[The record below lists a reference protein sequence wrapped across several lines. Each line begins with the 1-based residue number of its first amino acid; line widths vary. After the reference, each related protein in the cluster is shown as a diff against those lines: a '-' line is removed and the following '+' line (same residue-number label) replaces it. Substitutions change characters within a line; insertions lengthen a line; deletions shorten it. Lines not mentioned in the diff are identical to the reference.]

1 MFLCFL
7 RRGFIPDSFPQ
18 LRQVTGAARHVSL
31 AAVSAPVAAAAED
44 KASAA
49 QHLTP
54 NQRLRQ
60 KLLQRIHQIE
70 SRMAQRLHEA

>member
-1 MFLCFL
+1 
-7 RRGFIPDSFPQ
+7 
-18 LRQVTGAARHVSL
+18 VSL